1 MIERFWEN
9 SENKNLGKL
18 KDQIMK
24 DKKSIEIKK
33 DEIPEITPS
42 TEDIKNIEEIK
53 NLLVDYFK
61 TNSVRNKFIK
71 RFWGYKSLVDE
82 PINQIIEL
90 LEWKK
95 YELWKF
101 NKIHFYTEENLEK
114 IHNKLSWND
123 HKVWWFEY
131 EWELYLPT
139 WCKRYTIIHEFYHI
153 ISKNDRLHFLNTMNL
168 DQEFIEKLKLNY
180 PPNKTILIL
189 KEEIQKV
196 IEQKKVDLL
205 KTKNE
210 HEKLKIQDDIID
222 METSLQYAD
231 LSIMEVDSEVFNREE
246 ILARFFS
253 LRLDLFQICGIKMWD
268 KIKVEDINKLKEYYK
283 KNWYWYLSWDSF
295 NILES
300 ISTEEDIIE
309 MLDLMNNKI
318 VDNSKINEEIRNT
331 A

>member
-95 YELWKF
+95 IWIM
-101 NKIHFYTEENLEK
+101 KI
-114 IHNKLSWND
+114 
-123 HKVWWFEY
+123 
-131 EWELYLPT
+131 
-139 WCKRYTIIHEFYHI
+139 
-153 ISKNDRLHFLNTMNL
+153 
-168 DQEFIEKLKLNY
+168 
-180 PPNKTILIL
+180 
-189 KEEIQKV
+189 
-196 IEQKKVDLL
+196 
-205 KTKNE
+205 
-210 HEKLKIQDDIID
+210 
-222 METSLQYAD
+222 
-231 LSIMEVDSEVFNREE
+231 
-246 ILARFFS
+246 
-253 LRLDLFQICGIKMWD
+253 
-268 KIKVEDINKLKEYYK
+268 
-283 KNWYWYLSWDSF
+283 
-295 NILES
+295 
-300 ISTEEDIIE
+300 
-309 MLDLMNNKI
+309 
-318 VDNSKINEEIRNT
+318 
-331 A
+331 